1 MPSRQSQQVKIV
13 NLKNKKTGQNRY
25 VMVAKKT
32 GFIDVTI
39 ANKRYYYN
47 ASLTNQSMTQ
57 KNIAQQFINQN
68 TPNKKKTIVISRKM

>member
-1 MPSRQSQQVKIV
+1 MPSRATQGVRVI
-13 NLKNKKTGQNRY
+13 KNKNPKKPGSY
-25 VMVAKKT
+25 VLIAKKT

-39 ANKRYYYN
+39 NNKRYYYN